1 MAVRRDGFTLIELLI
16 TVALMLALTVVTASL
31 FTEKRQDAELR
42 EAARAIQLL
51 FDRARNE
58 ARGGDRSVGVML
70 ERLPGC
76 PQAAATLCL
85 AENRG
90 IYSGD
95 GVASRIWVGGPG
107 VTRLTSGDRG
117 WVGLLRPG
125 DLIRFNFRGPL
136 YPLRGH
142 GLDAA
147 GRFTE
152 ASYPWSVAAELGATP
167 AVPSTGVPFQVFLQ
181 PTKAA
186 AGALQLPGQAVV
198 DLAASGTSNEFGLSG
213 LAGPVTIVFGRGGA
227 VERVFV
233 GDSSAP
239 PSGPLYLL
247 VGRRE
252 LIAEPF
258 SSPSSSNWQD
268 PSSYWIRIDAATGQA
283 SVAECAALGVD
294 SGVPTD
300 IASSRQFAAAVA
312 PAASR

>member
-1 MAVRRDGFTLIELLI
+1 MTSRRGGFTLLELLI
-16 TVALMLALTVVTASL
+16 TVALMLALTVATASL
-31 FTEKRQDAELR
+31 FTERRQDAELR

-51 FDRARNE
+51 FDRARSE

-76 PQAAATLCL
+76 PLASATLCL
-85 AENRG
+85 ADNRG
-90 IYSGD
+90 VYSGD

-142 GLDAA
+142 GLDAD

-167 AVPSTGVPFQVFLQ
+167 QVPATGVPFQVFLQ

-186 AGALQLPGQAVV
+186 AAALQLPGQAIV
-198 DLAASGTSNEFGLSG
+198 DLSASGSSNEFGLSG

-233 GDSSAP
+233 GDSSTA
-239 PSGPLYLL
+239 PSGPLFLL
-247 VGRRE
+247 VGRRAG
-252 LIAEPF
+252 IAEPF
-258 SSPSSSNWQD
+258 SEPALSNWQD
-268 PSSYWIRIDAATGQA
+268 PSSYWVRIDTATGQS
-283 SVAECAALGVD
+283 SVAECAA
-294 SGVPTD
+294 SGDLASPTD
-300 IASSRQFAAAVA
+300 LAGSRQLAAAAAIA
-312 PAASR
+312 PGR